1 MKAAF
6 HRSLTWLAVLA
17 LAGSPVLHAET
28 PVDQSRPTFH
38 SAADLV
44 SIQASVRDKRGRP
57 VPGLTGT
64 DFEVRDN
71 GELKAVLSLR
81 SDSESPLSLVVLVD
95 MSGSMSVGPKIAMAR
110 RAFAS
115 LLSQLRDGRDE
126 VAVFAFDSALHERRS
141 FTTSIAGL
149 TNVLRDFRPFGS
161 TSLYDATAVAA
172 RRLAARSATHK
183 AIIVLTD
190 GIDTSSTLTAPEV
203 SGLASSIDVPVYMVA
218 TVAYLDQAT
227 IMESTERAAP
237 SNGADLRDLAEWTGG
252 QLIFARNL
260 VETVTAASR
269 LHQSSSAVHP
279 RHRSRRHSGVAPAR
293 GSRQT
298 TIDQRQSTE
307 WILRRLI
314 SLAAALLVAQHEQRV
329 CVRGQPDRYQGCG
342 HSGEQ
347 AVRPL

>member
-1 MKAAF
+1 M
-6 HRSLTWLAVLA
+6 TPVLQRALIFVTGAA
-17 LAGSPVLHAET
+17 LAGSLVLHAQV

-44 SIQASVRDKRGRP
+44 SIQASVKDKRGRP
-57 VPGLTGT
+57 VPGLTGI

-71 GELKAVLSLR
+71 GELRPVLSLR
-81 SDSESPLSLVVLVD
+81 SDRESPLSLAVLVD

-110 RAFAS
+110 QAFAS

-126 VAVFAFDSALHERRS
+126 LAVFTFDSALHERQS
-141 FTTSIAGL
+141 FTTTIAGL
-149 TNVLRDFRPFGS
+149 KNILHDFRPFGS

-203 SGLASSIDVPVYMVA
+203 SGLASSIDVPVYVVA
-218 TVAYLDQAT
+218 TVPSLDPAT

-252 QLIFARNL
+252 QLVFASSL

-269 LHQSSSAVHP
+269 LLDEL
-279 RHRSRRHSGVAPAR
+279 
-293 GSRQT
+293 RQQYV
-298 TIDQRQSTE
+298 IAIEAAGIRE
-307 WILRRLI
+307 WRRLE
-314 SLAAALLVAQHEQRV
+314 VRV
-329 CVRGQPDRYQGCG
+329 KQPATIVKAR
-342 HSGEQ
+342 SGYFGG
-347 AVRPL
+347 